1 MNGCVAVFDLGKTNI
16 KLVVFDR
23 GGAVLAER
31 SAPNAPLAP
40 DAKWPYLRLDT
51 EGAWAFLIGA
61 LKELGARFSIE
72 AIVTT
77 THGCAGVLMG
87 RDREALP
94 PLDYEFDGFAPVD
107 AAYDS
112 ARPPYDKS
120 RSPHL
125 SRGLNLGRQIF
136 YYERHFPAQFRQATA
151 FLTYAQYFAWRLGG
165 AMASEATSLGAHTD
179 LWRPKEGDLS
189 SMVDKL
195 GWRRLFPL
203 RRKAWDTLG
212 TLKPEIAAATGL
224 PPNVGIIC
232 GAHDSNASLVPHLLS
247 RRDPFTVISTG
258 TWVIIMAVGGTA
270 RLDPNAD
277 MLANVDVRGQP
288 VPTARFMGGREYAV
302 LAGDAPADADEA
314 DVASVIAS
322 GALALP
328 AFSDQGGPFARA
340 KASSRA
346 KRQRREKRA
355 RGCDYLYSALMTAH
369 MLRRLQAPGDLIVE
383 GGFTRSPAFAAVLA
397 RLMSGRRVVIAPMSQ
412 APQLVRRCSLIGASP
427 IRRRGSSPRTIG
439 ICPGSRPVGI
449 GGSARFKQIA
459 DGPLTASPCSRQSA
473 SARRATFRPPA
484 CFTSGTMR
492 VALGGEIHVGDNS
505 AIRRDFDPDSSAA
518 RASALGPFSRPGH
531 RRARDHLDSRRAR
544 SDARRFGRPSVEGK
558 PGASFL
564 RFRGRVGRQRLP
576 SRRGRRRACFSAG

>member
-1 MNGCVAVFDLGKTNI
+1 MTGCVAVFDLGKTNI
-16 KLVVFDR
+16 KVVVFDR

-94 PLDYEFDGFAPVD
+94 PLDYEFDGFAAVD

-112 ARPPYDKS
+112 ARPPYDES

-136 YYERHFPAQFRQATA
+136 YYERHFPARFRQATA

-212 TLKPEIAAATGL
+212 TLKPEITAAIRL

-247 RRDPFTVISTG
+247 RREPFTVISTG

-270 RLDPNAD
+270 RLDPEAD
-277 MLANVDVRGQP
+277 MLANVDVHGRP
-288 VPTARFMGGREYAV
+288 VPTARFMGGREYAA
-302 LAGDAPADADEA
+302 LAGAAPAEADES
-314 DVASVIAS
+314 DVDVMIAS
-322 GALALP
+322 GVLALP
-328 AFSDQGGPFARA
+328 AFSDQGGPFAARKGVIEGAAPTAPEARA
-340 KASSRA
+340 ALA
-346 KRQRREKRA
+346 T
-355 RGCDYLYSALMTAH
+355 LYSALMTAH
-369 MLRRLQAPGDLIVE
+369 MLRRLEAPGDLIVE
-383 GGFTRSPAFAAVLA
+383 GGFARSPAFAAVLA
-397 RLMSGRRVVIAPMSQ
+397 RLMAGRRVLVAPMS
-412 APQLVRRCSLIGASP
+412 AGAAAGAAMLAHWGEP
-427 IRRRGSSPRTIG
+427 HPPPRLEPARVWDL
-439 ICPGSRPVGI
+439 PGLEAYQDRWE
-449 GGSARFKQIA
+449 
-459 DGPLTASPCSRQSA
+459 
-473 SARRATFRPPA
+473 RA
-484 CFTSGTMR
+484 
-492 VALGGEIHVGDNS
+492 L
-505 AIRRDFDPDSSAA
+505 
-518 RASALGPFSRPGH
+518 
-531 RRARDHLDSRRAR
+531 
-544 SDARRFGRPSVEGK
+544 
-558 PGASFL
+558 
-564 RFRGRVGRQRLP
+564 
-576 SRRGRRRACFSAG
+576 